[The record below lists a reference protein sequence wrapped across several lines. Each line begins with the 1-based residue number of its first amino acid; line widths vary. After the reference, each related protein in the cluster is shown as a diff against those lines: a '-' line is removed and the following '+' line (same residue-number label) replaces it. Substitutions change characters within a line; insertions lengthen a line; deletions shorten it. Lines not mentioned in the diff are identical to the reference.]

1 MDEGWVGR
9 NATGFLPCR
18 KLLKTVGF
26 EGVRQPADDSSLEEI
41 LSYAAEVEGSL
52 RGFDMRF

>member
-26 EGVRQPADDSSLEEI
+26 EGVSQMRDDTSLEETF
-41 LSYAAEVEGSL
+41 LTPREVEGIGEKL
-52 RGFDMRF
+52 

>member
-9 NATGFLPCR
+9 NAAEFLPCR

-26 EGVRQPADDSSLEEI
+26 EGVPRMRDDSALEEAFAGI
-41 LSYAAEVEGSL
+41 YFLTGDSNSYIK
-52 RGFDMRF
+52 